1 MQIYEYTWMRRL
13 QVKTTLSTR
22 LGLETQPLYKVPR
35 ETVINIGWGE
45 WRCPFNSGPKLALLK
60 KKSYLV
66 EKENWHWH
74 VKGYPD
80 KNFYDFW
87 SLVLLLLL

>member
-35 ETVINIGWGE
+35 ETVINIG
-45 WRCPFNSGPKLALLK
+45 
-60 KKSYLV
+60 
-66 EKENWHWH
+66 
-74 VKGYPD
+74 
-80 KNFYDFW
+80 
-87 SLVLLLLL
+87 